1 MPEESKTISRVRFG
15 PFELATDTGE
25 LRKNSVR
32 IKLFGQP
39 IKVLTLL
46 VATPRQVVTREHL
59 QKSLWPGDTFGD
71 FERGLNAAVNRLREN
86 LGDSA
91 TEPTYIETV
100 PGRGYRFVGKIESDG
115 SNETL
120 PSEVLESSTGV
131 DSQPSELSQ
140 QRIVEKAPEITRH
153 KSKRWP
159 WAVAVVTILV
169 IAGAAYWF
177 FRPRTP
183 VVTAVHQ
190 LTHTGLR
197 KSQGTYFPLSDG
209 IRVYFSEFKDGRWHV
224 AQVSTKG
231 GEVSHLDLS
240 SIDDPFISGISE
252 GGTELLI
259 ANAFNDA
266 ETTFWLVPLP
276 EGPARRIAGTYAG
289 MSFLPRSNQLAY
301 LHSFDLL
308 HLFASDLDGGHSRSL
323 LTFPRDIK
331 TNPASSPDGTRL
343 RYGTGDGKMW
353 ESHLDG
359 TRQHTILSGFHEPF
373 CCLNWRADGRL
384 FLLASPVERM
394 YNLWAVSEWGWSRIF
409 PPSRPTQLTFGPTS
423 FQFATASTD
432 GKQIFAIGQTLRGE
446 LSLYDAQSRLF
457 GKYLNGISAGFTD
470 FSRDGQWIAYVS
482 HPEGTLWR
490 SHIDGSERL
499 QLTFPPM
506 GPIINPKWSPDG
518 RSIAFTEWSYP
529 RKDYLVPADG
539 GAPLLVLSGEF
550 QPADLT
556 WSPDGKFIAYGG
568 TSAALMPAVR
578 TEIRLLDLDTKES
591 KTIPGSQG
599 MYSPRWSPDG
609 RHIVAE
615 SEDQTRMF
623 LYDFEH
629 ARWKQLPLPTLPKS
643 RFIGCPSWSHDSLY
657 VFFLSSEGNIY
668 RLAIFGGQAE
678 LAANAGGISFR
689 APALEVM
696 RWFGLTPDDHVLVMI
711 DRGYQEIYAL
721 DLDYR

>member
-1 MPEESKTISRVRFG
+1 MAEASKSLGSVQFG
-15 PFELATDTGE
+15 PFELLLDTQE
-25 LRKNSVR
+25 LRKYGLPV
-32 IKLFGQP
+32 KLSGQA
-39 IKVLTLL
+39 IQVLIVL
-46 VATPRQVVTREHL
+46 ATRPGQLVTREEL
-59 QKSLWPGDTFGD
+59 QRKLWPTDSYGD
-71 FERGLNAAVNRLREN
+71 FEHGLNAAVNKLREK

-91 TEPTYIETV
+91 TTPTYVETL
-100 PGRGYRFVGKIESDG
+100 PGRGYRFIGTVGTKRAWAEV
-115 SNETL
+115 
-120 PSEVLESSTGV
+120 SE
-131 DSQPSELSQ
+131 QP
-140 QRIVEKAPEITRH
+140 VEGTAAEAARP
-153 KSKRWP
+153 KSKRRL
-159 WAVAVVTILV
+159 WAVTALVVLAIAAV
-169 IAGAAYWF
+169 AAYWLL
-177 FRPRTP
+177 RPRTP
-183 VVTAVHQ
+183 VVTAIHQ

-209 IRVYFSEFKDGRWHV
+209 IRVYFSEFKDGKWHV

-231 GEVSHLDLS
+231 GEVSHLDLP
-240 SIDDPFISGISE
+240 SIDAPFISGISE
-252 GGTELLI
+252 GGSELLI
-259 ANAFNDA
+259 ANAFTDA

-276 EGPARRIAGTYAG
+276 EGPARRIPGTYAG
-289 MSFLPRSNQLAY
+289 MSFLPRGNQLAY
-301 LHSFDLL
+301 LHSSDLL

-353 ESHLDG
+353 ESGLDG
-359 TRQHTILSGFHEPF
+359 TQQHNILSGFHEPF
-373 CCLNWRADGRL
+373 CCLNWPPDGKL
-384 FLLASPVERM
+384 FLLASPVERV
-394 YNLWAVSEWGWSRIF
+394 YNLWAVSESGWSGIF

-432 GKQIFAIGQTLRGE
+432 GKQILAIGQTLRGE

-615 SEDQTRMF
+615 SEDQTRIF
-623 LYDFEH
+623 LYAFEDT
-629 ARWKQLPLPTLPKS
+629 RWKQLPLPALPKS
-643 RFIGCPSWSHDSLY
+643 SFIGCPSWSHDSRY

-668 RLAIFGGQAE
+668 RLPIFGGQAE
-678 LAANAGGISFR
+678 LAANAGGISLR
-689 APALEVM
+689 APALEMM
-696 RWFGLTPDDHVLVMI
+696 RWFGLTPDDRVLVMI

>member
-1 MPEESKTISRVRFG
+1 MAEASKSLGSVQFG
-15 PFELATDTGE
+15 PFELLLDTQE
-25 LRKNSVR
+25 LRKYGLPV
-32 IKLFGQP
+32 KLSGQA
-39 IKVLTLL
+39 IQVLIVL
-46 VATPRQVVTREHL
+46 ATRPGQLVTREEL
-59 QKSLWPGDTFGD
+59 QRKLWPTDSYGD
-71 FERGLNAAVNRLREN
+71 FEHGLNAAVNKLREK

-91 TEPTYIETV
+91 TTPTYVETL
-100 PGRGYRFVGKIESDG
+100 PGRGYRFIGTVGTKRAWAEV
-115 SNETL
+115 
-120 PSEVLESSTGV
+120 SE
-131 DSQPSELSQ
+131 QP
-140 QRIVEKAPEITRH
+140 VEGTAAEAARP
-153 KSKRWP
+153 KSKRRL
-159 WAVAVVTILV
+159 WAVTALVVLAIAAV
-169 IAGAAYWF
+169 AAYWLL
-177 FRPRTP
+177 RPRTP
-183 VVTAVHQ
+183 VVTAIHQ

-209 IRVYFSEFKDGRWHV
+209 IRVYFSEFKDGKWHV

-231 GEVSHLDLS
+231 GEVSHLDLP
-240 SIDDPFISGISE
+240 SIDAPFISGISE
-252 GGTELLI
+252 GGSELLI
-259 ANAFNDA
+259 ANAFTDA

-276 EGPARRIAGTYAG
+276 EGPARRIPGTYAG
-289 MSFLPRSNQLAY
+289 MSFLPRGNQLAY
-301 LHSFDLL
+301 LHSSDLL

-353 ESHLDG
+353 ESRLDG
-359 TRQHTILSGFHEPF
+359 TQQHNILSGFHEPF
-373 CCLNWRADGRL
+373 CCLNWPPDGKL
-384 FLLASPVERM
+384 FLLASPVERV
-394 YNLWAVSEWGWSRIF
+394 YNLWAVSESGWSGIF

-432 GKQIFAIGQTLRGE
+432 GKQILAIGQTLRGE

-490 SHIDGSERL
+490 SRIDGSERL

>member
-1 MPEESKTISRVRFG
+1 MAEASKSLGSVQFG
-15 PFELATDTGE
+15 PFELLLDTQE
-25 LRKNSVR
+25 LRKYGLPV
-32 IKLFGQP
+32 KLSGQA
-39 IKVLTLL
+39 IQVLIVL
-46 VATPRQVVTREHL
+46 ATRPGQLVTREEL
-59 QKSLWPGDTFGD
+59 QRKLWPTDSYGD
-71 FERGLNAAVNRLREN
+71 FEHGLNAAVNKLREK

-91 TEPTYIETV
+91 TTPTYVETL
-100 PGRGYRFVGKIESDG
+100 PGRGYRFIGTVGTKRAWAEV
-115 SNETL
+115 
-120 PSEVLESSTGV
+120 SE
-131 DSQPSELSQ
+131 QP
-140 QRIVEKAPEITRH
+140 VEGTAAEAARP
-153 KSKRWP
+153 KSKRRL
-159 WAVAVVTILV
+159 WAVTALVVLAIAAV
-169 IAGAAYWF
+169 AAYWLL
-177 FRPRTP
+177 RPRTP
-183 VVTAVHQ
+183 VVTAIHQ

-209 IRVYFSEFKDGRWHV
+209 IRVYFSEFKDGKWHV

-231 GEVSHLDLS
+231 GEVSHLDLP
-240 SIDDPFISGISE
+240 SIDAPFISGISE
-252 GGTELLI
+252 GGSELLI
-259 ANAFNDA
+259 ANAFTDA

-276 EGPARRIAGTYAG
+276 EGPARRIPGNYAG
-289 MSFLPRSNQLAY
+289 MSFLPRGNQLAY
-301 LHSFDLL
+301 LHSSDLL

-353 ESHLDG
+353 ESRLDG
-359 TRQHTILSGFHEPF
+359 TQQHNILSGFHEPF
-373 CCLNWRADGRL
+373 CCLNWPPDGKL
-384 FLLASPVERM
+384 FLLASPVERV
-394 YNLWAVSEWGWSRIF
+394 YNLWAVSESGWSGIF

-432 GKQIFAIGQTLRGE
+432 GKQILAIGQTLRGE

-578 TEIRLLDLDTKES
+578 TEVRLLDLDTKES

>member
-1 MPEESKTISRVRFG
+1 MAEASKSLGSVQFG
-15 PFELATDTGE
+15 PFELLLDTQE
-25 LRKNSVR
+25 LRKYGLPV
-32 IKLFGQP
+32 KLSGQA
-39 IKVLTLL
+39 IQVLIVL
-46 VATPRQVVTREHL
+46 ATRPGQLVTREEL
-59 QKSLWPGDTFGD
+59 QRKLWPTDSYGD
-71 FERGLNAAVNRLREN
+71 FEHGLNAAVNKLREK

-91 TEPTYIETV
+91 TTPTYVETL
-100 PGRGYRFVGKIESDG
+100 PGRGYRFIGTVGTKRAWAEV
-115 SNETL
+115 
-120 PSEVLESSTGV
+120 SE
-131 DSQPSELSQ
+131 QP
-140 QRIVEKAPEITRH
+140 VEGTAAEAARP
-153 KSKRWP
+153 KSKRRL
-159 WAVAVVTILV
+159 WAVTALVVLAIAAV
-169 IAGAAYWF
+169 AAYWLL
-177 FRPRTP
+177 RPRTP
-183 VVTAVHQ
+183 VVTAIHQ

-209 IRVYFSEFKDGRWHV
+209 IRVYFSEFKDGKWHV

-231 GEVSHLDLS
+231 GEVSHLDLP
-240 SIDDPFISGISE
+240 SIDAPFISGISE
-252 GGTELLI
+252 GGSELLI
-259 ANAFNDA
+259 ANAFTDA

-276 EGPARRIAGTYAG
+276 EGPARRIPGTYAG
-289 MSFLPRSNQLAY
+289 MSFLPRGNQLAY
-301 LHSFDLL
+301 LHSSDLL

-353 ESHLDG
+353 ESRLDG
-359 TRQHTILSGFHEPF
+359 TQQHNILSGFHEPF
-373 CCLNWRADGRL
+373 CCLNWPPDGKL
-384 FLLASPVERM
+384 FLLASPVERV
-394 YNLWAVSEWGWSRIF
+394 YNLWAVSESGWSGIF

-432 GKQIFAIGQTLRGE
+432 GKQILAIGQTLRGE

-578 TEIRLLDLDTKES
+578 TEVRLLDLDTKES

>member
-1 MPEESKTISRVRFG
+1 MAEASKSLGSVQFG
-15 PFELATDTGE
+15 PFELLLDTQE
-25 LRKNSVR
+25 LRKYGLPV
-32 IKLFGQP
+32 KLSGQA
-39 IKVLTLL
+39 IQVLIVL
-46 VATPRQVVTREHL
+46 ATRPGQLVTREEL
-59 QKSLWPGDTFGD
+59 QRKLWPTDSYGD
-71 FERGLNAAVNRLREN
+71 FEHGLNAAVNKLREK

-91 TEPTYIETV
+91 TTPTYVETL
-100 PGRGYRFVGKIESDG
+100 PGRGYRFIDTVGTKRAWAEV
-115 SNETL
+115 
-120 PSEVLESSTGV
+120 SE
-131 DSQPSELSQ
+131 QP
-140 QRIVEKAPEITRH
+140 VEGTAAEAARP
-153 KSKRWP
+153 KSKRRL
-159 WAVAVVTILV
+159 WAVTALVVLAIAAV
-169 IAGAAYWF
+169 AAYWLL
-177 FRPRTP
+177 RPRTP
-183 VVTAVHQ
+183 VVTAIHQ

-209 IRVYFSEFKDGRWHV
+209 IRVYFSEFKDGKWHV

-231 GEVSHLDLS
+231 GEVSHLDLP
-240 SIDDPFISGISE
+240 SIDAPFISGISE
-252 GGTELLI
+252 GGSELLI
-259 ANAFNDA
+259 ANAFTDA

-276 EGPARRIAGTYAG
+276 EGPARRIPGTYAG
-289 MSFLPRSNQLAY
+289 MSFLPRGNQLAY
-301 LHSFDLL
+301 LHSSDLL

-353 ESHLDG
+353 ESRLDG
-359 TRQHTILSGFHEPF
+359 TQQHNILSGFHEPF
-373 CCLNWRADGRL
+373 CCLNWPPDGKL
-384 FLLASPVERM
+384 FLLASPVERV
-394 YNLWAVSEWGWSRIF
+394 YNLWAVSESGWSGIF

-432 GKQIFAIGQTLRGE
+432 GKQILAIGQTLRGE

-578 TEIRLLDLDTKES
+578 TEVRLLDLDTKES

>member
-1 MPEESKTISRVRFG
+1 MAEASKSLGSVQFG
-15 PFELATDTGE
+15 PFELLLDTQE
-25 LRKNSVR
+25 LRKYGLPV
-32 IKLFGQP
+32 KLSGQA
-39 IKVLTLL
+39 IQVLIVL
-46 VATPRQVVTREHL
+46 ATRPGQLVTREEL
-59 QKSLWPGDTFGD
+59 QRKLWPTDSYGD
-71 FERGLNAAVNRLREN
+71 FEHGLNAAVNKLREK

-91 TEPTYIETV
+91 TTPTYVETL
-100 PGRGYRFVGKIESDG
+100 PGRGYRFIGTVGTKRAWAEV
-115 SNETL
+115 
-120 PSEVLESSTGV
+120 SE
-131 DSQPSELSQ
+131 QP
-140 QRIVEKAPEITRH
+140 VEGTAAEAARP
-153 KSKRWP
+153 KSKRRL
-159 WAVAVVTILV
+159 WAVTALVVLAIAAV
-169 IAGAAYWF
+169 AAYWLL
-177 FRPRTP
+177 RPRTP
-183 VVTAVHQ
+183 VVTAIHQ

-209 IRVYFSEFKDGRWHV
+209 IRVYFSEFKDGKWHV

-231 GEVSHLDLS
+231 GEVSHLDLP
-240 SIDDPFISGISE
+240 SIDAPFISGISE
-252 GGTELLI
+252 GGSELLI
-259 ANAFNDA
+259 ANAFTDA

-276 EGPARRIAGTYAG
+276 EGPARRIPGTYAG
-289 MSFLPRSNQLAY
+289 MSFLPRGNQLAY
-301 LHSFDLL
+301 LHSSDLL

-353 ESHLDG
+353 ESRLDG
-359 TRQHTILSGFHEPF
+359 TQQHNILSGFHEPF
-373 CCLNWRADGRL
+373 CCLNWPPDGKL
-384 FLLASPVERM
+384 FLLASPVERV
-394 YNLWAVSEWGWSRIF
+394 YNLWAVSESGWSGIF

-432 GKQIFAIGQTLRGE
+432 GKQILAIGQTLRGE

-490 SHIDGSERL
+490 SRIDGSERL

-578 TEIRLLDLDTKES
+578 TEVRLLDLDTKES

>member
-1 MPEESKTISRVRFG
+1 MAEASKSLGSVQFG
-15 PFELATDTGE
+15 PFELLLDTQE
-25 LRKNSVR
+25 LRKYGLPV
-32 IKLFGQP
+32 KLSGQA
-39 IKVLTLL
+39 IQVLIVL
-46 VATPRQVVTREHL
+46 ATRPGQLVTREEL
-59 QKSLWPGDTFGD
+59 QRKLWPTDSYGD
-71 FERGLNAAVNRLREN
+71 FEHGLNAAVNKLREK

-91 TEPTYIETV
+91 TTPTYVETL
-100 PGRGYRFVGKIESDG
+100 PGRGYRFIGTVGTKRAWAEV
-115 SNETL
+115 
-120 PSEVLESSTGV
+120 SE
-131 DSQPSELSQ
+131 QP
-140 QRIVEKAPEITRH
+140 VEGTAAEAARP
-153 KSKRWP
+153 KSKRRL
-159 WAVAVVTILV
+159 WAVTALVVLAIAAV
-169 IAGAAYWF
+169 AAYWLL
-177 FRPRTP
+177 RPRTP
-183 VVTAVHQ
+183 VVTAIHQ

-209 IRVYFSEFKDGRWHV
+209 IRVYFSEFKDGKWHV

-231 GEVSHLDLS
+231 GEVSHLDLP
-240 SIDDPFISGISE
+240 SIDAPFISGISE
-252 GGTELLI
+252 GGSELLI
-259 ANAFNDA
+259 ANAFTDA

-301 LHSFDLL
+301 LHSSDLL

-490 SHIDGSERL
+490 SRIDGSERL

-568 TSAALMPAVR
+568 TSAAL
-578 TEIRLLDLDTKES
+578 
-591 KTIPGSQG
+591 
-599 MYSPRWSPDG
+599 
-609 RHIVAE
+609 
-615 SEDQTRMF
+615 
-623 LYDFEH
+623 
-629 ARWKQLPLPTLPKS
+629 
-643 RFIGCPSWSHDSLY
+643 
-657 VFFLSSEGNIY
+657 
-668 RLAIFGGQAE
+668 
-678 LAANAGGISFR
+678 
-689 APALEVM
+689 
-696 RWFGLTPDDHVLVMI
+696 
-711 DRGYQEIYAL
+711 
-721 DLDYR
+721 

>member
-1 MPEESKTISRVRFG
+1 MAEASKSLGSVQFG
-15 PFELATDTGE
+15 PFELLLDTQE
-25 LRKNSVR
+25 LRKYGLPV
-32 IKLFGQP
+32 KLSGQA
-39 IKVLTLL
+39 IQVLIVL
-46 VATPRQVVTREHL
+46 ATRPGQLVTREEL
-59 QKSLWPGDTFGD
+59 QRKLWPTDSYGD
-71 FERGLNAAVNRLREN
+71 FEHGLNAAVNKLREK

-91 TEPTYIETV
+91 TTPTYVETL
-100 PGRGYRFVGKIESDG
+100 PGRGYRFIDTVGTKRAWAEV
-115 SNETL
+115 
-120 PSEVLESSTGV
+120 SE
-131 DSQPSELSQ
+131 QP
-140 QRIVEKAPEITRH
+140 VEGTAAEAARP
-153 KSKRWP
+153 KSKRRL
-159 WAVAVVTILV
+159 WAVTALVVLAIAAV
-169 IAGAAYWF
+169 AAYWLL
-177 FRPRTP
+177 RPRTP
-183 VVTAVHQ
+183 VVTAIHQ

-209 IRVYFSEFKDGRWHV
+209 IRVYFSEFKDGKWHV

-231 GEVSHLDLS
+231 GEVSHLDLP
-240 SIDDPFISGISE
+240 SIDAPFISGISE
-252 GGTELLI
+252 GGSELLI
-259 ANAFNDA
+259 ANAFTDA

-276 EGPARRIAGTYAG
+276 EGPARRIPGTYAG
-289 MSFLPRSNQLAY
+289 MSFLPRGNQLAY
-301 LHSFDLL
+301 LHSSDLL

-353 ESHLDG
+353 ESGLDG
-359 TRQHTILSGFHEPF
+359 TQQHNILSGFHEPF
-373 CCLNWRADGRL
+373 CCLNWPPDGKL
-384 FLLASPVERM
+384 FLLASPVERV
-394 YNLWAVSEWGWSRIF
+394 YNLWAVSESGWSGIF

-432 GKQIFAIGQTLRGE
+432 GKQILAIGQTLRGE

-578 TEIRLLDLDTKES
+578 TEVRLLDLDTKES

>member
-1 MPEESKTISRVRFG
+1 MAEASKSLGSVQFG
-15 PFELATDTGE
+15 PFELLLDTQE
-25 LRKNSVR
+25 LRKYGLPV
-32 IKLFGQP
+32 KLSGQA
-39 IKVLTLL
+39 IQVLIVL
-46 VATPRQVVTREHL
+46 ATRPGQLVTREEL
-59 QKSLWPGDTFGD
+59 QRKLWPTDSYGD
-71 FERGLNAAVNRLREN
+71 FEHGLNAAVNKLREK

-91 TEPTYIETV
+91 TTPTYVETL
-100 PGRGYRFVGKIESDG
+100 PGRGYRFIGTVGTKRAWAEV
-115 SNETL
+115 
-120 PSEVLESSTGV
+120 SE
-131 DSQPSELSQ
+131 QP
-140 QRIVEKAPEITRH
+140 VEGTAAEAARP
-153 KSKRWP
+153 KSKRRL
-159 WAVAVVTILV
+159 WAVTALVVLAIAAV
-169 IAGAAYWF
+169 AAYWLL
-177 FRPRTP
+177 RPRTP
-183 VVTAVHQ
+183 VVTAIHQ

-209 IRVYFSEFKDGRWHV
+209 IRVYFSEFKDGKWHV

-231 GEVSHLDLS
+231 GEVSHLDLP
-240 SIDDPFISGISE
+240 SIDAPFISGISE
-252 GGTELLI
+252 GGSELLI
-259 ANAFNDA
+259 ANAFTDA

-276 EGPARRIAGTYAG
+276 EGPARRIPGTYAG
-289 MSFLPRSNQLAY
+289 MSFLPRGNQLAY
-301 LHSFDLL
+301 LHSSDLL

-353 ESHLDG
+353 ESGLDG
-359 TRQHTILSGFHEPF
+359 TQQHNILSGFHEPF
-373 CCLNWRADGRL
+373 CCLNWPPDGKL
-384 FLLASPVERM
+384 FLLASPVERV
-394 YNLWAVSEWGWSRIF
+394 YNLWAVSESGWSGIF

-432 GKQIFAIGQTLRGE
+432 GKQILAIGQTLRGE

-578 TEIRLLDLDTKES
+578 TEVRLLDLDTKES

>member
-1 MPEESKTISRVRFG
+1 MAEASKSLGSVQFG
-15 PFELATDTGE
+15 PFELLLDTQE
-25 LRKNSVR
+25 LRKYGLPV
-32 IKLFGQP
+32 KLSGQA
-39 IKVLTLL
+39 IQVLIVL
-46 VATPRQVVTREHL
+46 ATRPGQLVTREEL
-59 QKSLWPGDTFGD
+59 QRKLWPTDSYGD
-71 FERGLNAAVNRLREN
+71 FEHGLNAAVNKLREK

-91 TEPTYIETV
+91 TTPTYVETL
-100 PGRGYRFVGKIESDG
+100 PGRGYRFIGTVGTKRAWAEV
-115 SNETL
+115 
-120 PSEVLESSTGV
+120 SE
-131 DSQPSELSQ
+131 QP
-140 QRIVEKAPEITRH
+140 VEGTAAEAARP
-153 KSKRWP
+153 KSKRRL
-159 WAVAVVTILV
+159 WAVTALVVLAIAAV
-169 IAGAAYWF
+169 AAYWLL
-177 FRPRTP
+177 RPRTP
-183 VVTAVHQ
+183 VVTAIHQ

-209 IRVYFSEFKDGRWHV
+209 IRVYFSEFKDGKWHV

-231 GEVSHLDLS
+231 GEVSHLDLP
-240 SIDDPFISGISE
+240 SIDAPFISGISE
-252 GGTELLI
+252 GGSELLI
-259 ANAFNDA
+259 ANAFTDA

-276 EGPARRIAGTYAG
+276 EGPARRIPGTYAG
-289 MSFLPRSNQLAY
+289 MSFLPRGNQLAY
-301 LHSFDLL
+301 LHSSDLL

-353 ESHLDG
+353 ESGLDG
-359 TRQHTILSGFHEPF
+359 TQQHNILSGFHEPF
-373 CCLNWRADGRL
+373 CCLNWPPDGKL
-384 FLLASPVERM
+384 FLLASPVERV
-394 YNLWAVSEWGWSRIF
+394 YNLWAVSESGWSGIF

-432 GKQIFAIGQTLRGE
+432 GKQILAIGQTLRGE

-490 SHIDGSERL
+490 SRIDGSERL

-578 TEIRLLDLDTKES
+578 TEVRLLDLDTKES

-615 SEDQTRMF
+615 SEDQTRIF
-623 LYDFEH
+623 LYAFEDT
-629 ARWKQLPLPTLPKS
+629 RWKQLPLPALPKS
-643 RFIGCPSWSHDSLY
+643 SFIGCPSWSHDSRY

-668 RLAIFGGQAE
+668 RLPIFGGQAE
-678 LAANAGGISFR
+678 LAANAGGISLR
-689 APALEVM
+689 APALEMM
-696 RWFGLTPDDHVLVMI
+696 RWFGLTPDDRVLVMI